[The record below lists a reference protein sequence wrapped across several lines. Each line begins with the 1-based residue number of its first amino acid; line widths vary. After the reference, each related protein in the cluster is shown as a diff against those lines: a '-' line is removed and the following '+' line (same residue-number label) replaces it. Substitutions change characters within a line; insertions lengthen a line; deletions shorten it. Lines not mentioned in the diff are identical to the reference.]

1 MAARLSYTAFTRAKS
16 SGLSVMESPCAVSL
30 GLISVLISSSRSVV
44 FDPVTAKNTRATRPS
59 MRPDFSSAT
68 MVLLIVGGA
77 GLSMIAWISAFW
89 IAMPCS
95 KAGR

>member
-1 MAARLSYTAFTRAKS
+1 MLS
-16 SGLSVMESPCAVSL
+16 EWAVSL

-44 FDPVTAKNTRATRPS
+44 FDPVSAKKTVATRPS

-68 MVLLIVGGA
+68 IVFSKVGGA
-77 GLSMIAWISAFW
+77 GLSMIAWISAWW

-95 KAGR
+95 KAGM